1 MKILIIDDH
10 ILFAEGMKFLLGT
23 IDEHLE
29 TLYAENTQDGLQL
42 ILDGGSPDLILLDIN
57 LSGAN
62 GFCLMEQ
69 LQELNIWT
77 PVLVVS
83 ATNSSSMA
91 DIALANGAS
100 GFVSKAS
107 DSQVLIEAIKTVLNG
122 DTYLPSVHASNN
134 KYSDEDVSR
143 VTSRQHEILHLLSQ
157 GLLNKQIA
165 SELSISTN
173 TVKAHLH
180 EIFRLLNVNN
190 RTAAVQSAHK
200 CGLL

>member
-1 MKILIIDDH
+1 
-10 ILFAEGMKFLLGT
+10 
-23 IDEHLE
+23 
-29 TLYAENTQDGLQL
+29 
-42 ILDGGSPDLILLDIN
+42 
-57 LSGAN
+57 
-62 GFCLMEQ
+62 
-69 LQELNIWT
+69 
-77 PVLVVS
+77 VLVVS